1 MLQCCQCNIWLN
13 SRAEP
18 ALLLGA
24 ITKPHTKGPW
34 TLLHWGPRTGT
45 FQRHL
50 GVGGYLGPRA
60 HPAQPPPPS
69 CDDWRAR

>member
-1 MLQCCQCNIWLN
+1 MLQCCQCNIWFN

-34 TLLHWGPRTGT
+34 TLLHWGLRTGT

-50 GVGGYLGPRA
+50 GVG
-60 HPAQPPPPS
+60 S
-69 CDDWRAR
+69 